1 MHILKDQP
9 IRRQVLAITCTLLV
23 PFIVAEWW
31 SANRSRIENADELR
45 DKAMLLTR
53 DYDAAVMNSML
64 NRLQQI
70 EAEASLDWI
79 CV

>member
-1 MHILKDQP
+1 MRDGRVLTS
-9 IRRQVLAITCTLLV
+9 QVTDFKGTPDNPL
-23 PFIVAEWW
+23 
-31 SANRSRIENADELR
+31 NAGELR

-53 DYDAAVMNSML
+53 DYDATAMNAMF

-70 EAEASLDWI
+70 ETEASLDWI